1 MKKISVMLRV
11 SLALILVCA
20 SVLPMV
26 SCAPPK
32 LDEVK
37 DTFTKLIKDSENIN
51 RILFGDG
58 LAVYGDMK
66 YDEATKTYYTIYY
79 HKDEGKVCAYYD
91 NATREYKV
99 LRYGEAG
106 EGEAVWS
113 KEELGI
119 YLYPSSLKYV
129 DDEKGLPE
137 SLLPN
142 GYKFVRSDEVC
153 TSINDITALASAV
166 YSIEYLADVFEAT
179 MGISGSG
186 EVLSS
191 ELVTAKYSEIT
202 DTESGKKYLV
212 RADHNVCE
220 PQITFTRAY
229 DYSSMVIM
237 KNSRANFVTIEILS
251 YGAYADIEAGEVKV
265 GWSTTRLSFVKQDG
279 EWRLDTPTY

>member
-1 MKKISVMLRV
+1 MLRV

-37 DTFTKLIKDSENIN
+37 DTFTKLIKDSENVN

-66 YDEATKTYYTIYY
+66 YDAATKTYYTIYY
-79 HKDEGKVCAYYD
+79 HNELGKVCAYYD

-106 EGEAVWS
+106 ESGLVY
-113 KEELGI
+113 KNEELGH
-119 YLYPSSLKYV
+119 YLYPTSLKYS
-129 DDEKGLPE
+129 DEDGSLPE
-137 SLLPN
+137 ALLPT

-153 TSINDITALASAV
+153 TSINDITALASTV

-179 MGISGSG
+179 MGISGSD
-186 EVLSS
+186 EVLSN
-191 ELVTAKYSEIT
+191 ELITAKYSEVT

-220 PQITFTRAY
+220 PQITFTRVY
-229 DYSSMVIM
+229 DFSTMTIL
-237 KNSRANFVTIEILS
+237 KNSRKNFVTVEISS
-251 YGAYADIEAGEVKV
+251 YGVYADIEAGESKI